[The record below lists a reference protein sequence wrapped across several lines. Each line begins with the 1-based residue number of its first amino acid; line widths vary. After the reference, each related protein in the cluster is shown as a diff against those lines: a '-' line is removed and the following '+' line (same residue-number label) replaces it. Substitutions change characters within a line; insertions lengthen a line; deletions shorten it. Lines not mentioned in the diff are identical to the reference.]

1 MIEQILD
8 FISSQSPFWI
18 YVTLFFFSYIENV
31 FPPSPSDL
39 VIVVGGSL
47 IVSHSI
53 HFVPMLLLTSAG
65 SVLGF
70 MTLFFLGSQLDK
82 KLVRSGKIK
91 FISVSS
97 LDKAEKWFAQYGY
110 LIILGNRFLP
120 GMRSI
125 ISFFA
130 GLSELEI
137 IRTALYASISSLLW
151 NAVIIFLGIEFGRN
165 VSKVDRLLSTYSN
178 IVLIVIAAVVLFF
191 LLRFIFRRKK
201 AVK

>member
-1 MIEQILD
+1 MIEQILE

-39 VIVVGGSL
+39 VIVVGGTL

-53 HFVPMLLLTSAG
+53 HFVPTLLLTTAG

-82 KLVRSGKIK
+82 KVVRSGKIK

-97 LDKAEKWFAQYGY
+97 LEKAEKWFMKYGY

-137 IRTALYASISSLLW
+137 TRTALYASISSLMW

-165 VSKVDRLLSTYSN
+165 VDRVDRLLSTYSS
-178 IVLIVIAAVVLFF
+178 IVLIIIALIILFY
-191 LLRFIFRRKK
+191 LLRFLLRRKK

>member
-1 MIEQILD
+1 MIEQILE

-39 VIVVGGSL
+39 VLVVGGTL

-53 HFVPMLLLTSAG
+53 HFVPTLLLTTAG

-82 KLVRSGKIK
+82 KVVRSGKIK

-97 LDKAEKWFAQYGY
+97 LERAEKWFMKYGY

-137 IRTALYASISSLLW
+137 ARTALYASISSLVW

-165 VSKVDRLLSTYSN
+165 VDKVDRLLSTYSN
-178 IVLIVIAAVVLFF
+178 IVLIIIALVILFY
-191 LLRFIFRRKK
+191 LLRFMLRRKK

>member
-53 HFVPMLLLTSAG
+53 HFVPTLLLTSAG